1 MIAVTVTV
9 PEGDERRLRAYA
21 AKLRKEARER
31 EARRAERLANLGITE
46 EQHKAS
52 VERMRAERDRRR
64 EEARQSRRA
73 MAAGTYF
80 TAVYMEGSYKVEEVQ
95 VQQGPRGGLYYEVSG
110 QRIYLKRRGGEWY
123 ASGGRLHRTREAAA
137 KQAEE
142 DEDFLRAFLGEAP
155 RADARATLGVPA
167 GASKEE
173 LKIAFRKLAM
183 EHHPDRGGDPAR
195 FNTIRKA
202 YEALTCH

>member
-1 MIAVTVTV
+1 MITVTVTV

-142 DEDFLRAFLGEAP
+142 DDDFLRAFLGKAP
-155 RADARATLGVPA
+155 RADARDVLGLPA
-167 GASKEE
+167 GASHAEVK
-173 LKIAFRKLAM
+173 AAWQRFAA
-183 EHHPDRGGDPAR
+183 EHHPDRGGDAETFKR
-195 FNTIRKA
+195 GRAA
-202 YEALTCH
+202 YEALRA